1 MGRRRFAF
9 AWPALVLTL
18 IAAHQPARG
27 VDWLDELRGQALTML
42 NESRREHGLPSL
54 QQDTALTQAAQRHAE
69 DMLREGYFSHLSPSG
84 KTIRD
89 RYVASGS
96 RASYV
101 AENIAQCSNCRLDH
115 EQIAQLHQGW
125 MNSPQHRANIL
136 AHGLEGFGFG
146 VAVDGSRIYAVQAFA
161 GPGTTPGAEA
171 TGEGPPLDMASQLAL
186 AVDLINRERQ
196 AAGAEPLQGNEALS
210 QTLATQAGEVDLQ
223 KEALPPVES
232 IVEALPAEQQG
243 RFGSMALLATECGG
257 CGRQPTEADIR
268 FFIVRWLDSSQYR
281 GILLDPSRTH
291 FGLAVT
297 ADGIGR
303 KVALGIVA
311 GS

>member
-1 MGRRRFAF
+1 MSNRVRLAD
-9 AWPALVLTL
+9 PASDLHRCP
-18 IAAHQPARG
+18 HQPAG
-27 VDWLDELRGQALTML
+27 AVDQLEELRSQALEMV
-42 NESRREHGLPSL
+42 NESRREHELPSL
-54 QQDTALTQAAQRHAE
+54 QKDDALTQAAQGHAE
-69 DMLREGYFSHLSPSG
+69 DMLREGYFSHISPSG

-89 RYVASGS
+89 RYVTSGGT
-96 RASYV
+96 ASYV
-101 AENIAQCSNCRLDH
+101 AENIAQCSNCRPDR

-125 MNSPQHRANIL
+125 MKSPQHRANIL

-146 VAVDGSRIYAVQAFA
+146 VAVEGSRIYAVETFA

-171 TGEGPPLDMASQLAL
+171 TDEGGPLDVASQLAL

-210 QTLATQAGEVDLQ
+210 QTLATKAGEVDLQ
-223 KEALPPVES
+223 KEGLPPVES
-232 IVEALPAEQQG
+232 IIQALPAEQQG
-243 RFGSMALLATECGG
+243 QFGSMALVASQCGG

-268 FFIVRWLDSSQYR
+268 FFIGRWLDSSQYR
-281 GILLDPSRTH
+281 GMLLDPSRTH

-297 ADGIGR
+297 ADGTGR

-311 GS
+311 GG